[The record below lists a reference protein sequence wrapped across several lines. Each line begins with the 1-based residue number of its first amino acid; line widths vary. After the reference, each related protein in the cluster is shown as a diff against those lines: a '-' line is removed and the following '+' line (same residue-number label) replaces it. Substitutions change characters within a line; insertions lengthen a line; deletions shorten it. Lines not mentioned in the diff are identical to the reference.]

1 MPIFDDIFKS
11 QKPGLF
17 VCRSASDVFFS
28 ETERKNIDYLIKKSF
43 FLPIN
48 RRKFRE
54 NLCWLQIAGE
64 QCVGWQKR
72 PLCHISF
79 QLFYIDCPRC
89 FKNCPGGYN
98 TSVLGHY
105 NFAVSKQTDRWR
117 VATKIKNGKNDL
129 RLHIIYLFINFFKF
143 IYYEK
148 VSFIVRSSICNDICF
163 L

>member
-98 TSVLGHY
+98 TSGRRRY
-105 NFAVSKQTDRWR
+105 NFASSTQTNRWR
-117 VATKIKNGKNDL
+117 VAIKTKTKK
-129 RLHIIYLFINFFKF
+129 RFEFTHILFI
-143 IYYEK
+143 I
-148 VSFIVRSSICNDICF
+148 
-163 L
+163 